1 MDHSTADDDDAR
13 ATELETLEAIYP
25 ELRRQHGRG
34 FAFELEL
41 PVEPAAPV
49 TVAFP
54 AAASPDQLDA
64 QKPAVKGSASAAP
77 ALVDS
82 LQVSHLPPLALHITL
97 PDGYPARCAPLVEI
111 STTPQWLAP
120 GMLSRLAGEAS
131 QLWEETGRDLVAYT
145 YIDHVQR
152 AADDVFGAI
161 TAEGTLQVDPEH
173 KLAVLDYDIKAK
185 KAAFDKE
192 TFSCGIC
199 LDPKKGSKCHR
210 MLDCNHIFCLQCL
223 RDFYN
228 DAIKEGSLSTVRCL
242 APNCA
247 KERAAAAKTA
257 GEKARKPKTVV
268 SPSEL
273 LQIGLSEDVVKRY
286 VDLRYKTELES
297 DKNTIYCPRQWC
309 NGAARSTKHKK
320 PLGLDF
326 GEASDSESDQEDKG
340 EADRNGKKAAD
351 KFNLGDLL
359 SVCEDCGFA
368 FCSRCF
374 QSWHGE
380 FFHCAPRRQNGEL
393 TEEDKASL
401 EYLKLHTSPCPT
413 CNAPAQKTHGCNHMI
428 CSRCDTHFC
437 YLCSSWLDPG
447 NPYRHYNQQEGGKVT
462 SCYMRLWELEG
473 GDGDDVGLGFVGGR
487 GAALNGNANEA
498 VPEDEGALDWIGMV
512 VEEAD
517 DDAED
522 DADANA
528 NANANAP
535 VQLDEHGHRVAVARE
550 APLVLRLLDNPFHN
564 GNGNGNDD
572 DDDDNHHHNNNDN
585 MDNNQGRGRHRAA
598 DNQPVRPRGRG
609 AGLRGRPA
617 ARAPN
622 HRAGQA
628 VHDNARGHPANR
640 ARGGRGDARRAH
652 DGGRGGARRR
662 DVGAAGR
669 GGAVRGEPAAAA
681 AARQNPNHNGNNNED
696 ALDPAQE
703 AWIRHFVQ
711 MALIDAEDEV
721 EGGDSDEENG
731 NWRFR

>member
-1 MDHSTADDDDAR
+1 MDLSTADDDDAR
-13 ATELETLEAIYP
+13 AIELETLEAIYP
-25 ELRRQHGRG
+25 ELRRPDGSG
-34 FAFELEL
+34 FVFELEL

-49 TVAFP
+49 TVTFP
-54 AAASPDQLDA
+54 AAASSDHLDA
-64 QKPAVKGSASAAP
+64 QKQALNGSLSAAP

-97 PDGYPARCAPLVEI
+97 PDGYPAKCAPVVEI
-111 STTPQWLAP
+111 STTPQWLSAE
-120 GMLSRLAGEAS
+120 MLLRLAGEAS
-131 QLWEETGRDLVAYT
+131 RLWEETGRDLVAYT

-192 TFSCGIC
+192 TFNCGIC
-199 LDPKKGSKCHR
+199 LDPKKGSKCHK

-228 DAIKEGSLSTVRCL
+228 DAIKEGNLSAVRCL

-247 KERAAAAKTA
+247 KARAAAAKATE
-257 GEKARKPKTVV
+257 EKPRKPRTFI

-273 LQIGLSEDVVKRY
+273 LQIGLSDGMVKRY
-286 VDLRYKTELES
+286 VDLKYKTELES

-309 NGAARSTKHKK
+309 NGAARSKKHKK
-320 PLGLDF
+320 PSGLDF
-326 GEASDSESDQEDKG
+326 GETSDTESGQDEKSEVNG
-340 EADRNGKKAAD
+340 NGKNGAD

-359 SVCEDCGFA
+359 SVCEDCGLA

-393 TEEDKASL
+393 TEEEKASL

-447 NPYRHYNQQEGGKVT
+447 NPYRHYNQQEDGKVT

-487 GAALNGNANEA
+487 GAAVDDHANEA
-498 VPEDEGALDWIGMV
+498 VPEDEGDLEWIGIAI
-512 VEEAD
+512 EEVD
-517 DDAED
+517 D
-522 DADANA
+522 DANA
-528 NANANAP
+528 NANANANVP
-535 VQLDEHGHRVAVARE
+535 AQLDEHGRRVAVARE
-550 APLVLRLLDNPFHN
+550 APLVLRLVDNPVNN
-564 GNGNGNDD
+564 GN
-572 DDDDNHHHNNNDN
+572 NNN
-585 MDNNQGRGRHRAA
+585 DNNQGRGGQRAA
-598 DNQPVRPRGRG
+598 DNQPVRARGGG
-609 AGLRGRPA
+609 AGRGRPVA
-617 ARAPN
+617 HAPN

-628 VHDNARGHPANR
+628 VDNNARGHPVNR
-640 ARGGRGDARRAH
+640 ARGARGDARRAH
-652 DGGRGGARRR
+652 DGWRGGARRR
-662 DVGAAGR
+662 EGGAVGR

-681 AARQNPNHNGNNNED
+681 AAAARQNPNPNHNNHED
-696 ALDPAQE
+696 VLDPAQE
-703 AWIRHFVQ
+703 AWIRRFVQ
-711 MALIDAEDEV
+711 MALIDAEDQV
-721 EGGDSDEENG
+721 EGGDSDDDDE
-731 NWRFR
+731 NWRIR

>member
-25 ELRRQHGRG
+25 ELRRSDGSD
-34 FAFELEL
+34 FSFELEL

-49 TVAFP
+49 TVTFP
-54 AAASPDQLDA
+54 AAASSDQLDA
-64 QKPAVKGSASAAP
+64 QIQALNGSASSAP

-97 PDGYPARCAPLVEI
+97 PDGYPAKCPPLVKI
-111 STTPQWLAP
+111 STTPQWLSAE
-120 GMLSRLAGEAS
+120 MLSRLAGEAP
-131 QLWEETGRDLVAYT
+131 QLWEEMGRDLVAYT

-192 TFSCGIC
+192 TFNCGIC
-199 LDPKKGSKCHR
+199 LDPKRGSKCHK
-210 MLDCNHIFCLQCL
+210 MLDCSHIFCLQCL
-223 RDFYN
+223 QDFYN
-228 DAIKEGSLSTVRCL
+228 DAIKEGNLSTVRCL

-247 KERAAAAKTA
+247 KERAAASKAT
-257 GEKARKPKTVV
+257 GEKAQKPKTFI

-273 LQIGLSEDVVKRY
+273 LQIGLSEDMVRRY
-286 VDLRYKTELES
+286 VDLKYKTELES

-309 NGAARSTKHKK
+309 NGAARSKKHKK
-320 PLGLDF
+320 PSGLDF
-326 GEASDSESDQEDKG
+326 GETSDAESEDEKG
-340 EADRNGKKAAD
+340 ANGNGKKGAD
-351 KFNLGDLL
+351 KFNPGDLL

-368 FCSRCF
+368 FCSRCY

-393 TEEDKASL
+393 TEDEKASL

-447 NPYRHYNQQEGGKVT
+447 NPYRHYNQQEDGKVT

-487 GAALNGNANEA
+487 GAAANGNADEA
-498 VPEDEGALDWIGMV
+498 VPEDEEAVDWIGIA
-512 VEEAD
+512 VEEVED
-517 DDAED
+517 EPAE
-522 DADANA
+522 NA

-535 VQLDEHGHRVAVARE
+535 VQLDEHGQRVAVARE
-550 APLVLRLLDNPFHN
+550 APLVLRLMDNPAHN
-564 GNGNGNDD
+564 GN
-572 DDDDNHHHNNNDN
+572 NN
-585 MDNNQGRGRHRAA
+585 DNNQGRDRPRAA
-598 DNQPVRPRGRG
+598 DNQPARARGGGAGRGR
-609 AGLRGRPA
+609 AANNRG
-617 ARAPN
+617 
-622 HRAGQA
+622 GQA
-628 VHDNARGHPANR
+628 VNNNARGHPANR
-640 ARGGRGDARRAH
+640 ARGVRGDARRAH
-652 DGGRGGARRR
+652 DGGRGGAARRR
-662 DVGAAGR
+662 EGGAAGR
-669 GGAVRGEPAAAA
+669 GGGIHGEPA
-681 AARQNPNHNGNNNED
+681 AARQNPNPNDNNNED
-696 ALDPAQE
+696 VLDPAQE
-703 AWIRHFVQ
+703 EWIRHFVR

-721 EGGDSDEENG
+721 EGGDSDEDNE
-731 NWRFR
+731 NWRIR

>member
-1 MDHSTADDDDAR
+1 MDLSTADDDDVR
-13 ATELETLEAIYP
+13 ATELEALEAIYP
-25 ELRRQHGRG
+25 ELRRPDGSQ

-49 TVAFP
+49 TVTFP
-54 AAASPDQLDA
+54 AAASSDQALN
-64 QKPAVKGSASAAP
+64 GSASAAP

-97 PDGYPARCAPLVEI
+97 PDGYPAECAPLVKI
-111 STTPQWLAP
+111 STSPQWLSAE
-120 GMLSRLAGEAS
+120 MLSRLAEEAPR
-131 QLWEETGRDLVAYT
+131 LWEEMGRDLVAYT

-192 TFSCGIC
+192 TVNCGIC
-199 LDPKKGSKCHR
+199 LDPKKGSKCHK
-210 MLDCNHIFCLQCL
+210 MLDCSHIFCLQCL
-223 RDFYN
+223 EDFYN
-228 DAIKEGSLSTVRCL
+228 DAIKEGNLSTVRCL

-247 KERAAAAKTA
+247 KERASAIKAAGDKA
-257 GEKARKPKTVV
+257 GKPKTFI

-273 LQIGLSEDVVKRY
+273 LQIGLSEDMVKRY
-286 VDLRYKTELES
+286 VDLKYKTELES

-309 NGAARSTKHKK
+309 NGAARSKKHKK
-320 PLGLDF
+320 PSGLDF
-326 GEASDSESDQEDKG
+326 GETSDAESEQDEKG
-340 EADRNGKKAAD
+340 GAKGSGNGKKGAD

-393 TEEDKASL
+393 TDEEKASL

-447 NPYRHYNQQEGGKVT
+447 NPYRHYNQQEDGKVT

-487 GAALNGNANEA
+487 GAAVNDNANEA
-498 VPEDEGALDWIGMV
+498 VPQDEEALDWVGIA
-512 VEEAD
+512 VEEMD
-517 DDAED
+517 DVED
-522 DADANA
+522 NANA

-535 VQLDEHGHRVAVARE
+535 VQLDEHGQRVAVALE
-550 APLVLRLLDNPFHN
+550 APLVLRLMDNPVNN
-564 GNGNGNDD
+564 GN
-572 DDDDNHHHNNNDN
+572 NN
-585 MDNNQGRGRHRAA
+585 DNNQGRGGHGAA
-598 DNQPVRPRGRG
+598 DNQPVRARGGG
-609 AGLRGRPA
+609 AGRGRPVA
-617 ARAPN
+617 HAPN

-628 VHDNARGHPANR
+628 VNNNARGHPVNR
-640 ARGGRGDARRAH
+640 ARGARGDARRAH

-662 DVGAAGR
+662 EGGGAGR
-669 GGAVRGEPAAAA
+669 GGGIRGEAA
-681 AARQNPNHNGNNNED
+681 AARQNLNLDNNNNED
-696 ALDPAQE
+696 VLDPAQE

-711 MALIDAEDEV
+711 MALIDAEDQV
-721 EGGDSDEENG
+721 EGGDSDEDNED
-731 NWRFR
+731 WRIR